1 MQSGRSKKN
10 QRNRRTSYNGRSRNY
25 NSYSRNKK
33 APVKKD
39 RFLNV
44 MIFVVILALSYVT
57 LDMLDVSLPTSVTS
71 KIDSVFSSDVF
82 SFGKAKDKVVSFVNN
97 TASVFNGGK
106 STAVSSSKGELK
118 LEMPVSGEVITKFED
133 KTHPV
138 FNTTVKPRGIE
149 IQTEKSEE
157 VFASASGKVTNVAV
171 SYTHL
176 DVYKRQDKNGYD
188 YGDIPIRDERFFMA
202 ALEITADVV
211 GLEPIKEYSYE
222 EFRLEIIREVNEL
235 ILNEEKISS
244 LLDGGIFNLAM
255 SADMNFDKKTLL
267 SLLIFASNRS
277 SLIESILYTT
287 SPKITIAFITSF
299 IIMNR
304 LNYDDFSLMPK
315 IINKEKADF

>member
-157 VFASASGKVTNVAV
+157 VFASASGKVTNVV
-171 SYTHL
+171 SSSYGGSRVVF
-176 DVYKRQDKNGYD
+176 DVGNNTNVIYD
-188 YGDIPIRDERFFMA
+188 GVKTTFVKVGDTVTSGNIIGSMDNNDSG
-202 ALEITADVV
+202 DVL
-211 GLEPIKEYSYE
+211 GLEVWVDNTAVDPLTYMDTKSDT
-222 EFRLEIIREVNEL
+222 N
-235 ILNEEKISS
+235 
-244 LLDGGIFNLAM
+244 
-255 SADMNFDKKTLL
+255 KTTD
-267 SLLIFASNRS
+267 NNTKT
-277 SLIESILYTT
+277 E
-287 SPKITIAFITSF
+287 
-299 IIMNR
+299 
-304 LNYDDFSLMPK
+304 
-315 IINKEKADF
+315 